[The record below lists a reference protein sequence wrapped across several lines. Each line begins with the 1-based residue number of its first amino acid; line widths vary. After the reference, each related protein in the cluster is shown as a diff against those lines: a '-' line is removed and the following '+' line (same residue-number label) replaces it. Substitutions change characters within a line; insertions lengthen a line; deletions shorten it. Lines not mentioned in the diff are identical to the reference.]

1 MDRAVSGALRITRA
15 GSIAP
20 RAVDFAR
27 VLESA
32 YRSAEPECV
41 RRAARVS
48 LDVDHLPGLT
58 LRGDEIALE
67 QLCLNL
73 LINAAQSLRGGGD
86 IAVKARNLGAT
97 IELSIT
103 DSGVGMTTAQLAEL
117 EQPYRST
124 RRDGTGLGLKIAR
137 RIVLNH
143 HGELTFESAP
153 GAGTTVRVRLPT

>member
-1 MDRAVSGALRITRA
+1 M
-15 GSIAP
+15 
-20 RAVDFAR
+20 
-27 VLESA
+27 LESA
-32 YRSAEPECV
+32 YWSAEPECAS
-41 RRAARVS
+41 RAAHVS
-48 LDVDHLPGLT
+48 LSLDDRPSLT

-86 IAVKARNLGAT
+86 ITVTARKLGAA

-103 DSGVGMTTAQLAEL
+103 DSGVGMTTAQLAAL

-124 RRDGTGLGLKIAR
+124 RRDGVGLGLKIAR
-137 RIVLNH
+137 RIALNH
-143 HGELTFESAP
+143 HGELTFESTP